1 LGGEKNLLFL
11 AVKRFNDVL
20 LLHISGMTIKKY
32 FGYQFINFMG
42 IIIIPAVPLQRPSIP
57 RAALF

>member
-1 LGGEKNLLFL
+1 
-11 AVKRFNDVL
+11 
-20 LLHISGMTIKKY
+20 MTIKKY

-42 IIIIPAVPLQRPSIP
+42 IKKPAVPLQRQSIP